1 MLAVIDIIQKAK
13 EMQMIRLKITILV
26 IIFIYFLHILSSRS
40 VMESKDVS
48 EPPREKIYSVPKKN
62 QSFKL
67 SAKNSC
73 RGKRKCEHLSP
84 TEKNNINTNYFRK
97 RREVEN

>member
-1 MLAVIDIIQKAK
+1 M
-13 EMQMIRLKITILV
+13 
-26 IIFIYFLHILSSRS
+26 FL
-40 VMESKDVS
+40 
-48 EPPREKIYSVPKKN
+48 KKN

-73 RGKRKCEHLSP
+73 EHLPP

-97 RREVEN
+97 RREWRTETPVGEVTTSLENESTSLQCRLLLRSHFTPELGVEGDGKAGSANRWS